1 MLAGRLSGRER
12 VPGER
17 ERAKK
22 EKQKGDLQQA
32 PVRAEVDLLDDEGY
46 DTLLRPT
53 AAFSTL
59 GLQWS
64 NIQWLV
70 AALSV
75 GLGFGLQEI
84 VANFISGIILL
95 FERPIRVGDVVTVG
109 DVSGTV
115 TRIRIRATTIR
126 DFEQKELLIPNKE
139 LITGRL
145 LNWTLSDAVTRVFLT
160 VGVTYGSDVE
170 KAMALILEAAVENP
184 LVLQDPEP
192 LMHHGEIVW
201 RNGEP
206 VGEVR
211 AASYGH
217 TLGGA
222 VGLAFVHGDPADKAF
237 IESGEWE
244 VEVGARRYPATVSLR
259 PMYDPA
265 MQRVRA

>member
-1 MLAGRLSGRER
+1 MVVTSDTAHRHTERWLKRHIGDERHVFVTDVTSAYGQLNVQGPRSREL
-12 VPGER
+12 
-17 ERAKK
+17 
-22 EKQKGDLQQA
+22 LQSLTS
-32 PVRAEVDLLDDEGY
+32 VDLSNEAFPFRAVSEIDIGLARAICVRITYLGELGY
-46 DTLLRPT
+46 ELYIPAEQAVHVYDRLVEAGETRGLRH
-53 AAFSTL
+53 A
-59 GLQWS
+59 GLR
-64 NIQWLV
+64 
-70 AALSV
+70 ALSSLRMEKAYRDYGHDIDNTDDPYET
-75 GLGFGLQEI
+75 GLGFAVRLDKPAG
-84 VANFISGIILL
+84 FIGKQACLGKQAEAPWPNRLVQIL
-95 FERPIRVGDVVTVG
+95 
-109 DVSGTV
+109 
-115 TRIRIRATTIR
+115 
-126 DFEQKELLIPNKE
+126 
-139 LITGRL
+139 
-145 LNWTLSDAVTRVFLT
+145 
-160 VGVTYGSDVE
+160 
-170 KAMALILEAAVENP
+170 
-184 LVLQDPEP
+184 LQDPEP

>member
-1 MLAGRLSGRER
+1 MSEIDIGLARAICVRITYLGELGYELYIPAEQAVHVYDRLVEA
-12 VPGER
+12 GETR
-17 ERAKK
+17 
-22 EKQKGDLQQA
+22 G
-32 PVRAEVDLLDDEGY
+32 
-46 DTLLRPT
+46 LRH
-53 AAFSTL
+53 A
-59 GLQWS
+59 GLR
-64 NIQWLV
+64 
-70 AALSV
+70 ALSSLRMEKAYRDYGHDIDNTDDPYET
-75 GLGFGLQEI
+75 GLGFAVRLDKPAG
-84 VANFISGIILL
+84 FIGKQACLGKQAEAPWPNRLVQIL
-95 FERPIRVGDVVTVG
+95 
-109 DVSGTV
+109 
-115 TRIRIRATTIR
+115 
-126 DFEQKELLIPNKE
+126 
-139 LITGRL
+139 
-145 LNWTLSDAVTRVFLT
+145 
-160 VGVTYGSDVE
+160 
-170 KAMALILEAAVENP
+170 
-184 LVLQDPEP
+184 LQDPEP